1 MNYMTA
7 DQALDSLMHGEREC
21 LMKSCMQ
28 EHKDQGLDGTPNF
41 SEMTYA
47 ELANWW
53 VTYMYWDQP
62 AQSWLPKSFLN
73 SDPLW
78 SLHDLEKA

>member
-1 MNYMTA
+1 MSK
-7 DQALDSLMHGEREC
+7 DQALDDLMHGDRES
-21 LMKSCMQ
+21 LMESCRQ
-28 EHKDQGLDGTPNF
+28 EHEYLGLVNTPDF
-41 SEMTYA
+41 SKMTYA

-53 VTYMYWDQP
+53 VTHMYWDQP

-78 SLHDLEKA
+78 TLHDLQKA